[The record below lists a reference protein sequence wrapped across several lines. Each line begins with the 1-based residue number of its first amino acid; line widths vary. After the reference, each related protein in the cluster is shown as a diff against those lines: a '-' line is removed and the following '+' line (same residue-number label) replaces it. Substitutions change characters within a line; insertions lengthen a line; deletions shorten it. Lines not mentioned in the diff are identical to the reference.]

1 MFRKTN
7 KENGAIV
14 IEATISLTAFM
25 FAIVT
30 LLTIVNICT
39 VQARIGYALNITA
52 KEISQYSYLYSLT
65 GLNNRQSEIYEA
77 GVEQTQDINKI
88 LTDVNTVYNEI
99 QNLGETGQ
107 KSPENI
113 DDIMNAWDSI
123 NSSADNIESAAGS
136 IGESLKSIASDPK
149 NLIFGIA
156 KLGASEAFDM
166 AKSKL
171 IAAPLAKTMIQR
183 HLVDEK
189 GGNVEAYLK
198 NLGVVP
204 SGSGKYID
212 GLDFSESTLFPNGT
226 DVITLNVQ
234 YDVKVITLLPIDF
247 TFHFCQSAVTCG
259 WSANELNFTSAKQF
273 AENKTLWTQSTVNER
288 ASYIR
293 HDVINNKE
301 DEGYA
306 KVASSGAVSAQMYS
320 KDKNEFLMISS
331 MNPLYSEPGET
342 VKTLDDISDTAI
354 KNQIE
359 VLCGTLKNS
368 TENMTTVT
376 TKTTV
381 NGTTNKTENSCKDA
395 TNRIILVIPEDPGL
409 KEKFDEI
416 IRQCNTGGVT
426 VEVVQSYGNGAQKT
440 EVTQESG
447 GTVE

>member
-1 MFRKTN
+1 MFRKAK

-77 GVEQTQDINKI
+77 GVEQTQDMNKI

-99 QNLGETGQ
+99 QNLGETGE

-123 NSSADNIESAAGS
+123 NTSVDNIEGAAGN

-156 KLGASEAFDM
+156 KLGASGAFDL

-183 HLVDEK
+183 HLVDQK
-189 GGNVEAYLK
+189 GGNVEPYLK
-198 NLGVVP
+198 TLGVVP
-204 SGSGKYID
+204 SGTGKYID

-226 DVITLNVQ
+226 DVITLNVE

-247 TFHFCQSAVTCG
+247 SFHFCQSAVTCG
-259 WSANELNFTSAKQF
+259 WSATELNFTSAKKF
-273 AENKTLWTQSTVNER
+273 AENKTLWTKSTVNER
-288 ASYIR
+288 SSYIR
-293 HDVINNKE
+293 HDVIANKE
-301 DEGYA
+301 KEGYA
-306 KVASSGAVSAQMYS
+306 KVASSGSISPHMYN

-331 MNPLYSEPGET
+331 MNPLYSGDGESA
-342 VKTLDDISDTAI
+342 KTLDDISDTAL

-359 VLCGTLKNS
+359 VLCGKLKNS
-368 TENMTTVT
+368 TENRTSVT
-376 TKTTV
+376 TKNTV
-381 NGTTNKTENSCKDA
+381 NGTTTKTEHSCKDA

-409 KEKFDEI
+409 KEKFEEVI
-416 IRQCNTGGVT
+416 KQCDTRGVT
-426 VEVVQSYGNGAQKT
+426 VEVVSSYGNGAQKT
-440 EVTQESG
+440 EVTQAG
-447 GTVE
+447 GAE